1 MNASRKTRRREW
13 RREEERRGE
22 RRGREGLVLALA
34 APAAESFVNPLVLCV
49 LLFLKK
55 LTFLSHH

>member
-1 MNASRKTRRREW
+1 M
-13 RREEERRGE
+13 EERGRKERGKG
-22 RRGREGLVLALA
+22 GREGLVLALA